1 MQANL
6 NVVSH
11 CREINKA
18 GLSGLYE
25 TILETAGPEIKQAL
39 EVVFMLCTEQS
50 LMSWQKYTGCRH
62 VTRQAS
68 LSSSACYLGVGRIS
82 RSQ

>member
-1 MQANL
+1 MQANA
-6 NVVSH
+6 NVVCH

-39 EVVFMLCTEQS
+39 EVVFMLC
-50 LMSWQKYTGCRH
+50 M
-62 VTRQAS
+62 
-68 LSSSACYLGVGRIS
+68 
-82 RSQ
+82 